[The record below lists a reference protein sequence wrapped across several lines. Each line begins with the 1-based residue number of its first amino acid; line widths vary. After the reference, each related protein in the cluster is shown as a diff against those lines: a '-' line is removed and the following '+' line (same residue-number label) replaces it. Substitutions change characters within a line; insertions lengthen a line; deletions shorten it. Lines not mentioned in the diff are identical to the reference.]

1 MIGDFFMSKIKWLIV
16 LYIAANIAHP
26 VVYPII
32 NTVSQQYGSLY
43 VDLIIG
49 VLMGFMLGGALYW
62 LMRDLILS
70 FWVWTL
76 STMVAYGAGVVLSEY
91 LTLTLRLPLPNGL
104 LDGLLVGIL
113 VGGVQ
118 SLMLPWFSKL
128 RWIIANVLGF
138 VVGNVLSYSAGHIL
152 SYFIGYLWM
161 DLPPNAVVL
170 MPGMIGLGVGC
181 ATLFV
186 YCKSQFGVRYG

>member
-1 MIGDFFMSKIKWLIV
+1 MAKIKWLIIF
-16 LYIAANIAHP
+16 YIASNFAHP
-26 VVYPII
+26 VVYPVY

-70 FWVWTL
+70 FWVWIS
-76 STMVAYGAGVVLSEY
+76 STTVAYGAGVVLSEY
-91 LTLTLRLPLPNGL
+91 LSLVLRLPLPNDL
-104 LDGLLVGIL
+104 LDGILVGVL

-118 SLMLPWFSKL
+118 SLMLPWFSKQ

-138 VVGNVLSYSAGHIL
+138 VVGNVLSYSVGH
-152 SYFIGYLWM
+152 LWM
-161 DLPPNAVVL
+161 DVPPHAVVL
-170 MPGMIGLGVGC
+170 MPGMIGLCVGC